1 MKICKISRK
10 GQFLLIQ
17 ILLST
22 SFFISS
28 DGSII
33 FAGDTETSSASS
45 EKTLKS
51 DESLSYKDSNE
62 EASSLETTIKEEF
75 STEAIWL
82 GFEKKVTIATRH
94 ETPVG
99 KAPSIVTVITAE
111 EIKNLGYRT
120 LVEVLRTVP
129 GFEIKKGGNV
139 GTTLPNARGLHFAGQ
154 IRLMLDGHLVNNPF
168 RGEAFA
174 NFDNFPVEN
183 IKRIEIIRG
192 PGSAVYG
199 ENAFSAVIN
208 IVTFDAKDIN
218 GCKVSSG
225 YGSFDTYEENV
236 VFGESYGKVDISGM
250 AHYRQTTGFDGIV
263 ESDFPTLTD
272 ESLAPLF
279 PPASEAPGPV
289 QDWEQE
295 YDLNLK
301 MVYKDFYVEGFYMN
315 KNRGPFI
322 GIQSALNDE
331 SDVENNYVFVEAG
344 YKKTLN
350 EKFSL
355 KPKVYYDQFD
365 INLLFEALPEGA
377 TIPNES
383 GVLKPHPDGFISNNG
398 VIEKVVGT
406 EIPFDYEVFDGN
418 VITLGL
424 EYRLIN
430 QTSVRNSSNFDPV
443 TLDPLEGMQ
452 DFSDTYPFIKEVT
465 RRIESVYLQDTWDI
479 TNTINL
485 TLGIRYDHYSDFGG
499 ALSPRAGLTWAFM
512 KNASL
517 KLLYGEAFRAPS
529 FQEMYTTNQPAVQG
543 NPDLD
548 PETIRT
554 YEAGLSYQFN
564 KYVTSSINYFY
575 NDVEDLIDLRV
586 IDIERN
592 TRRFENEKSAHV
604 QGIEM
609 ETKVNIMKDNYIFMN
624 YTFQNP
630 EDDDGNDLPFVAQ
643 HTGNFGV
650 NVHYWKYIN
659 TNLSTFVSGRRS
671 RDKTDERETRDDL
684 PAYALFNLSIIG
696 KEFFK
701 TMEVQGTV
709 FNLLDK
715 DYSDPGGVSIPEDL
729 PRPGRTFFV
738 GLSYQF

>member
-62 EASSLETTIKEEF
+62 KASSLETTIKEEF

-225 YGSFDTYEENV
+225 YGSFDTYDENV

-263 ESDFPTLTD
+263 ESDFQTITD

>member
-1 MKICKISRK
+1 MRGKI
-10 GQFLLIQ
+10 
-17 ILLST
+17 
-22 SFFISS
+22 
-28 DGSII
+28 II
-33 FAGDTETSSASS
+33 FLISISNVINLTPIFS
-45 EKTLKS
+45 EEISVLEQK
-51 DESLSYKDSNE
+51 E
-62 EASSLETTIKEEF
+62 LETTSTPEEKMK
-75 STEAIWL
+75 TIQEEIEWLQAEANPM
-82 GFEKKVTIATRH
+82 VAIATRL
-94 ETPVG
+94 ETPVS

-111 EIKNLGYRT
+111 EIKNSGYRT
-120 LVEVLRTVP
+120 FVEVLRTVP
-129 GFEIKKGGNV
+129 GFEIIKGGNV

-250 AHYRQTTGFDGIV
+250 THYRQTTGFDGIV
-263 ESDFPTLTD
+263 ESDLQTITD

-279 PPASEAPGPV
+279 PPASEAPGLV

-331 SDVENNYVFVEAG
+331 SDVENNYVFVAAG

-377 TIPNES
+377 AIPNES

-398 VIEKVVGT
+398 VIEKAVGT

-418 VITLGL
+418 VITMGL

-443 TLDPLEGMQ
+443 TLDTLEGMQ

-564 KYVTSSINYFY
+564 EYVTSSINYFY
-575 NDVEDLIDLRV
+575 NDVKDLIGLRV

-592 TRRFENEKSAHV
+592 TRRFENEKSAYV

-684 PAYALFNLSIIG
+684 PAYALLNLSIIG

-715 DYSDPGGVSIPEDL
+715 DYSDPGAVSIPEDL